1 MVEAVV
7 EFDYAAEAE
16 DELTLQV
23 GDVIKNIDQMDGG
36 WWEGELN
43 GKKGVFPDNF
53 VKVIKNETTS
63 TKNNR
68 LSPDEDKRTRTERSS
83 SVTKR
88 GSSDKIR
95 QKRARV
101 TFSYTPEN
109 EDELELSIGDIVEVT
124 KQEEPGWWEGVIG
137 GKVGVFPSN
146 FVEVIEEKGHDVK
159 KEDAKGD
166 TSPTT
171 SLDAPPKKRI
181 PGGVG
186 FGDIFKNGPPKLKKT
201 GNTLDRGTQP
211 PPMLPSSHSPSEE
224 KTIPLEPKKQ
234 ENYFVLP
241 PAVRGSL
248 KRGAPPPPVPD
259 ASKKEKVK
267 RAKVLFQYTPENPDE
282 LGLNEGDIVTVLS
295 QDGGDHGWWKGEL
308 NGKVGVFPDNFV
320 KLIEEEPETHH
331 VHFQHPDKPK
341 KPPPPSKPKPAP
353 AEKPPKPEKPIKPVE
368 LSLNKDDKS
377 IPVGGKAVLPQL
389 HNVPPKKQDK
399 KKSAPPAPLEK
410 PSDTSKQKDI
420 YKIQETEDFDSVEA
434 SPDKL
439 THLTKF
445 RAPNPDRRPPT
456 IHGKKADNSSNGD
469 DSIPWH
475 PDKKSVPKR
484 PPIPDT
490 LVNHNADVEKR
501 KPNRPDSR
509 PISTHVHRQNSIPE
523 SSMDAELVQDLRA
536 EIRSMREAMDA
547 LRREFKSEMNTLM
560 TEIDE
565 EKKQRMTM
573 QVEIDRLRKMVM
585 K

>member
-88 GSSDKIR
+88 G
-95 QKRARV
+95 
-101 TFSYTPEN
+101 
-109 EDELELSIGDIVEVT
+109 
-124 KQEEPGWWEGVIG
+124 
-137 GKVGVFPSN
+137 
-146 FVEVIEEKGHDVK
+146 
-159 KEDAKGD
+159 D

-234 ENYFVLP
+234 
-241 PAVRGSL
+241 GSL